1 MSLPKTGDTT
11 PWNALIM
18 GVLLST
24 SALVMWKKRSL
35 SLQNNAKS
43 EKDNSREN
51 HLKRFSLLFL
61 LKMTKIDLS

>member
-24 SALVMWKKRSL
+24 SALVMWKKRS
-35 SLQNNAKS
+35 
-43 EKDNSREN
+43 
-51 HLKRFSLLFL
+51 
-61 LKMTKIDLS
+61 